1 MKKVLFASAAILLA
15 VISTQAQTS
24 DGITK
29 NDSKPSKEER
39 KEIKKE
45 KKEERITLSRQEGND
60 DVSYQSKEAFY
71 RDFGNQPD
79 AKWTRTKYYDKAVFN
94 KDGVATTAFY
104 DFDANL
110 VGTTSL
116 KTFTD
121 LPAAGQK
128 QIRKEY
134 KDYTVENVVF
144 FDDNENNETD
154 MVLYGSQFDGE
165 DNYFVELQ
173 KDNKTIVV
181 QVTMDGLTG
190 YFTTL

>member
-15 VISTQAQTS
+15 VISTQANS
-24 DGITK
+24 SGAITK
-29 NDSKPSKEER
+29 KDSKPSKEER

-45 KKEERITLSRQEGND
+45 KKEERITLRRREGND
-60 DVSYQSKEAFY
+60 VRYQSKEVFY

-79 AKWTRTKYYDKAVFN
+79 AKWAKTKYYDKAVFN
-94 KDGVATTAFY
+94 KDGVATTAYY

-110 VGTTSL
+110 VGTTSF
-116 KTFTD
+116 KTFAD

-128 QIRKEY
+128 QIRKDY

-144 FDDNENNETD
+144 YDDNENNETG
-154 MVLYGSQFDGE
+154 MVLYGSQFDDE